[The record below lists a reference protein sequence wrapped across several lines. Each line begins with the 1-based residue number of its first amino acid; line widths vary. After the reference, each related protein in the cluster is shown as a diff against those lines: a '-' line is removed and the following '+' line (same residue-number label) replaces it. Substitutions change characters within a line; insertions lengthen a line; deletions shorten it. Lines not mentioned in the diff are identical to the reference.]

1 VKVVC
6 TAQQPKPENAM
17 KTTDIEKIH
26 DAGLITGA
34 RRGESRLWRIED
46 ISAQRGH
53 PVHSNDLEEI

>member
-1 VKVVC
+1 
-6 TAQQPKPENAM
+6 M